1 MTSYSD
7 ISIASKLYM
16 PPKIQ
21 KVLEVCKKLW
31 LQFSL
36 LKLCD
41 NLTSSS
47 ENKENFSLNHL

>member
-1 MTSYSD
+1 MTSYPN
-7 ISIASKLYM
+7 ISVASKLDM

-21 KVLEVCKKLW
+21 KVLEVCRKLW
-31 LQFSL
+31 LQFSF

-47 ENKENFSLNHL
+47 ENKENFSLDYL